1 MNKYLKVIA
10 TTTLALISAHQTM
23 ASSVAIDAT
32 TQGWIAANGDAYYGT
47 TLTYGFLGSSFTGYE
62 NQQIRGFSTFIIES
76 PLAGEAITN
85 AVFSMYGNGK
95 DALSH
100 NPTLQFFNATEFS
113 FAGLA
118 GGNLLYTTDLAT
130 NLAFTTFAFSAA
142 DLVILNAAAG
152 GTYSVGGS
160 LYDPLGDTTFDQE
173 YTYMFNAKLD
183 VSYGPAIPIAVTVA
197 EPTSIALLAT
207 GLFGFTASRRK
218 NQKQMPHRTKAL
230 G

>member
-10 TTTLALISAHQTM
+10 VGTLALISVSKAAM
-23 ASSVAIDAT
+23 AGAVVIDAT
-32 TQGWIAANGDAYYGT
+32 TQGWIAANGDAYGT
-47 TLTYGFLGSSFTGYE
+47 TLTSGFLYSSFTGYE
-62 NQQIRGFSTFIIES
+62 GQQFRDFSTFIIGS
-76 PLAGEAITN
+76 TPAGEVITN
-85 AVFSMYGNGK
+85 AVFSMNGNGK

-100 NPTLQFFNATEFS
+100 NPTLQFFNATEFT

-130 NLAFTTFAFSAA
+130 NLAFGTTFAFSAA
-142 DLVILNAAAG
+142 DLMILNAAAG

-173 YTYMFNAKLD
+173 YAYMFGAKLD
-183 VSYGPAIPIAVTVA
+183 VTYGPAIAVTVP

-218 NQKQMPHRTKAL
+218 KHQA
-230 G
+230 